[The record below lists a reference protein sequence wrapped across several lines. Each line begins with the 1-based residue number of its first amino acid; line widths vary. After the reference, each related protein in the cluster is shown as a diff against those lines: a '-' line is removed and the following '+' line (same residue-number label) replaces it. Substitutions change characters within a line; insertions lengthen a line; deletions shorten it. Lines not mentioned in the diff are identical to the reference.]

1 MAVRR
6 RGRLRAVVPV
16 LWLLAGGGAWAQA
29 PSAEQL
35 ETLVTA
41 QQQALDANDT
51 AQILATGKQLGS
63 FSFALLGT
71 LYAGTERCKQAS
83 VAFDHAMTVDD
94 PAVDPQHSVQLA
106 LQLLGQALCAGNRE
120 QAAHAREQVLKIA
133 GDTGAAH
140 LLLAN
145 TYHAAN
151 DLPKTI
157 ADLNRAVALE
167 PDNAAVHS
175 ALGSA
180 YWELN
185 EYQYNLDT
193 LREFE
198 AAWKLK
204 SREFSTNEDLGS
216 ILSQYERYRE
226 AAERLRDAI
235 AAEGQVPDPW
245 LQLGMNAFAQDELA
259 EARTDLER
267 AVALTTDEARNGYQ
281 VRRAYAALS
290 RVAMRNGDTASA
302 ARFADRE
309 AALHRKMAESG
320 GSEPLSESAGTS
332 AQRRAASPAAG
343 KGVEAAPSQ
352 QQLDLE
358 RHLKEIAAKSLND
371 AGTVLARE
379 RDYAGALPLFRMA
392 AEADPELP
400 PVLRNLGLAA
410 FHTAA
415 YAEAAKA
422 LAQAL
427 VKAPDDSVVLADL
440 EQSRALLKQEQ
451 GH

>member
-1 MAVRR
+1 MGVSRR
-6 RGRLRAVVPV
+6 VSALWPV
-16 LWLLAGGGAWAQA
+16 LWLVLAGNGAWGQA
-29 PSAEQL
+29 PSAEHL

-41 QQQALDANDT
+41 QQQALDADDT
-51 AQILATGKQLGS
+51 AQILTTGKQLGS
-63 FSFALLGT
+63 FSFSLLGT
-71 LYAGTERCKQAS
+71 LYAGTDRCKEAS
-83 VAFDHAMTVDD
+83 DAFDHAVTVDD
-94 PAVDPQHSVQLA
+94 AAIDPQHSVQLA
-106 LQLLGQALCAGNRE
+106 LLLLGQALCAERRDE
-120 QAAHAREQVLKIA
+120 AAHAREQVLKIT
-133 GDTGAAH
+133 GDTAAAH

-145 TYHAAN
+145 AYHAAS

-167 PDNAAVHS
+167 PDNAAAHS

-185 EYQYNLDT
+185 EYQYNLDS

-198 AAWKLK
+198 AAWRLK
-204 SREFSTNEDLGS
+204 PRDFSTNEDLGS
-216 ILSQYERYRE
+216 ILSQYERYSE

-235 AAEGQVPDPW
+235 TADGQIPDPW
-245 LQLGMNAFAQDELA
+245 LQLGMNAFAQDQLA

-267 AVALTTDEARNGYQ
+267 AVALTTDGARNGYQ
-281 VRRAYAALS
+281 IRRAYAALS
-290 RVAMRNGDTASA
+290 RVAMQTGDMGSA
-302 ARFADRE
+302 ARFSDRE
-309 AALHRKMAESG
+309 AALHQKMAESG
-320 GSEPLSESAGTS
+320 RAEPLSESAGTA
-332 AQRRAASPAAG
+332 AQSRAASPAAG
-343 KGVEAAPSQ
+343 KAVVAAPSQ

-379 RDYAGALPLFRMA
+379 RDYAGALPLFRIA

-415 YAEAAKA
+415 YEEAAKA
-422 LAQAL
+422 LALAL
-427 VKAPDDSVVLADL
+427 VKAPDDSVVRTDL
-440 EQSRALLKQEQ
+440 EQSRAMLKQEQ
-451 GH
+451 AH